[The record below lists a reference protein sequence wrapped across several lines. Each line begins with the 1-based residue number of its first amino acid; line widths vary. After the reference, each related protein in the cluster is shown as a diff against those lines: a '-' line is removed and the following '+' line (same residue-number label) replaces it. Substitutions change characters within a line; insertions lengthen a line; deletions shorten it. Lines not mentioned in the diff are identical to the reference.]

1 MITSMVIKD
10 TVTNDEETES
20 KSGSNI
26 KPGTYTA
33 TASK

>member
-1 MITSMVIKD
+1 MVIKD

-26 KPGTYTA
+26 NPGTYTA